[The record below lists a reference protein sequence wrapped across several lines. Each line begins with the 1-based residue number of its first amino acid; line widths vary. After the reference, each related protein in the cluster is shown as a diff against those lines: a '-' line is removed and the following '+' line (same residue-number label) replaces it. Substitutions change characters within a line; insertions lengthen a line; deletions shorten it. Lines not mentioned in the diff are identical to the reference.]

1 MITASILTIGNELLD
16 GRVLNTNQHYISA
29 QLSELGFVVRES
41 GTVNDD
47 AADIVTT
54 IQRLA
59 AASQVLV
66 ITGGLGPTTDDI
78 TSECISVAI
87 GDVCV
92 AFDAAVAHLKTWYE
106 DRNRPMPISN
116 LKQTFFPSSA
126 TLIPNALGT
135 AMGSYV
141 WFGDTLIVSLP
152 GVPSEM
158 KQMMVSFVMPF
169 LEMSFY
175 VTKDFFYK
183 EYSCFGLG
191 ESEIQD
197 RISAISIPDHVQI
210 SYRVPFPEVVVKLTS
225 HASLD
230 GIDTQVLDVLSPN
243 VFSQKGETFLEWAT
257 CSLKEREITVALA
270 ESCTGGLLSSLL
282 ASLPGASA
290 YLIEGRVTYANEAK
304 LRLGVSSEK
313 LDQYGAVSE
322 PVVAEMAGCI
332 RNLTGARVGISISGI
347 AGPDGAMPGKPV
359 GTVCFGFAFDDG
371 RMITETVC
379 FPGNRDRVQYR
390 AAYYAL
396 WVVIRTVL
404 GGGVGEGFEV
414 SS

>member
-1 MITASILTIGNELLD
+1 MITSSILTIGNELLD
-16 GRVLNTNQHYISA
+16 GRVLNTNQHYISS
-29 QLSELGFVVRES
+29 QLAGLGFVVRES
-41 GTVNDD
+41 STVNDE
-47 AADIVTT
+47 AEDIVATMK
-54 IQRLA
+54 RLA
-59 AASQVLV
+59 AVSQLLIV
-66 ITGGLGPTTDDI
+66 TGGLGPTTDDI
-78 TSECISVAI
+78 TSECIAVAV

-106 DRNRPMPISN
+106 DRDRPIPMSN
-116 LKQTFFPSSA
+116 LKQTRFPSSA

-158 KQMMVSFVMPF
+158 KQMMASFVMPF
-169 LEMSFY
+169 LETSFA
-175 VTKDFFYK
+175 VKKALFYK

-197 RISAISIPDHVQI
+197 RISALYIPDTVQV
-210 SYRVPFPEVVVKLTS
+210 SYRVPFPEVVIKLTS

-230 GIDTQVLDVLSPN
+230 VIHTQLWEVLSPN
-243 VFSQKGETFLEWAT
+243 VFSQKGETFLEWVT
-257 CSLKEREITVALA
+257 HVLKELQITVALA
-270 ESCTGGLLSSLL
+270 ESCTGGLLASLL

-290 YLIEGRVTYANEAK
+290 YLIEGRVTYSNESK
-304 LRLGVSSEK
+304 RRLGVSSET

-322 PVVAEMAGCI
+322 PVVKEMSTCI
-332 RNLTGARVGISISGI
+332 KKLTGACVGVAISGI

-359 GTVCFGFAFDDG
+359 GTVCFGFAFEG
-371 RMITETVC
+371 RTITETVC
-379 FPGNRDRVQYR
+379 FPGNRDRVQHR

-396 WVVIRTVL
+396 WVVIRTIL
-404 GGGVGEGFEV
+404 GGCVGEGFEV